1 MVEWRWDQGRVLYFQ
16 YDVLREIAKVLVKF
30 DGKNINDDSVNKDLR
45 TALENNVGLPFA
57 PSNYKVNRNYSRVFQ
72 CAMLARH
79 DGRSLFVS
87 DICRQIAT
95 GVESVS
101 CDEYF
106 REIVQR
112 FRFPFPAFQ
121 EYNTTDENIFPFCAI
136 IKMLIAKY
144 QLGEEPRLD
153 LEMICRFIIG
163 NNCTGLEDIDF
174 YKTLKPTGYIATSD
188 SMRQLREMV
197 AFISQLSFIKV
208 FNHSIYLD
216 ILDDSEIAYIKNAY
230 LKPITT
236 QRLSDPFEEFRQI
249 THLVKISKSGPNDD
263 VKRGNTL
270 IINPSDIEFTEG
282 KKSRVQHLKIERS
295 PLLRK
300 YYVSLHPEPIC
311 AACEEH
317 MNMKYPWAG
326 YMLDLH
332 HLLPLASMIKISI
345 MGTSLD
351 DIVGLCPSCH
361 RAIHSYYRKW
371 LKSNNREDFNDK
383 KEAMAVY
390 IEAVKEIS

>member
-16 YDVLREIAKVLVKF
+16 YDVLREIAKVLIKF
-30 DGKNINDDSVNKDLR
+30 EGKNINEETVNNDFR
-45 TALENNVGLPFA
+45 TALETNVGLPFA
-57 PSNYKVNRNYSRVFQ
+57 PSKYKVNRNYSRVFQ
-72 CAMLARH
+72 CAMLARY
-79 DGRSLFVS
+79 DGQRLFVS
-87 DICRQIAT
+87 DICKRIAT
-95 GVESVS
+95 DIEAIS

-106 REIVQR
+106 REIVRR

-121 EYNTTDENIFPFCAI
+121 EYNTTDDNVFPFCAI

-144 QLGEEPRLD
+144 QLGHEPRLD
-153 LEMICRFIIG
+153 LETICSVIIG

-174 YKTLKPTGYIATSD
+174 YKYLEPTGYVAPND

-197 AFISQLSFIKV
+197 AFISQASFIKV

-216 ILDDSEIAYIKNAY
+216 ILDASEITQITEVY

-236 QRLSDPFEEFRQI
+236 QRLKDPFDEFKQI
-249 THLVKISKSGPNDD
+249 THWGELYKAGSQVNT
-263 VKRGNTL
+263 KRSNTL
-270 IINPSDIEFTEG
+270 IFNPSDIEFTEG

-300 YYVSLHPEPIC
+300 YYVSIHPEPVC
-311 AACEEH
+311 AACGEH

-345 MGTSLD
+345 TGTSLD

-371 LKSNNREDFNDK
+371 LKSNNQDDFRDK
-383 KEAMAVY
+383 NEAMAVY
-390 IEAVKEIS
+390 LEAVKEIA